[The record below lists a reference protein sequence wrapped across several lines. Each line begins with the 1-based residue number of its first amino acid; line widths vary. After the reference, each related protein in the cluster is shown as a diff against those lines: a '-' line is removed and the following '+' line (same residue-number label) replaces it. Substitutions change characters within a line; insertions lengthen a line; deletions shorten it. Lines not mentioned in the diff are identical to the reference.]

1 MSDQI
6 SVSFSLNSNEFV
18 AEVQKAQKGLDGMSN
33 NTMPDL
39 EKRMSQAQATAK
51 KTADSIRGMEPAAKS
66 TGTGLLQLAYFADD
80 AQYGMK
86 GILNNI
92 PGIVQ
97 GLGMGAGIAGAIS
110 LVALA
115 ANIAWPALEKLYSN
129 KDSQA
134 VIDAA
139 KEYEKVLTSNL
150 KKIQEQT
157 VELEK
162 QRRIAAELQGFRENK
177 VGDLFGGAQVEVDK
191 SRIDALQKEI
201 AMEQQ
206 LTQAR
211 QAAEIAAA
219 RARGEDTTAMEEDFA
234 KANAQAKLDAIQL
247 QIEAQKK
254 LAEDARSYAE
264 EQSAYAEKYKTEV
277 GGSIDEVAKKLA
289 EAQRQMAFSEA
300 AKAQAEMEKTAA
312 EPSVS
317 KTLMEGLLTNNPMQ
331 AQLQAIQD
339 AKIAEA
345 NAAASAA
352 RFEKDKQLVAELQT
366 QLEVLQKQQTV
377 VENISGEA
385 ETAQADAAAAAKKL
399 EEMEKQ
405 LEAQKEITRLSK
417 EKAEADSKIS
427 NDAKDKQQ
435 SANDPARQAQEAAR
449 AEEKRKSQELSLRA
463 VTGEILALR
472 AQAAGQNAI
481 AKEIRNRI
489 ALAQEAKNIAAATGL
504 DEQKALALAR
514 EKQRLE
520 QGLEKGAGKRAND
533 GRIRLYKA
541 GEAPGT
547 LQRGEGAAA
556 RKADAF
562 QQRTQAWMG
571 SPQKVVT
578 NTQDIDQAQL
588 KVLNQIF
595 RLWQK
600 SIGTI

>member
-18 AEVQKAQKGLDGMSN
+18 AEVQKAQKGLDGVSN
-33 NTMPDL
+33 NTIPDL

-80 AQYGMK
+80 AQYGLK

-115 ANIAWPALEKLYSN
+115 ANIAWPALKKLYSSA
-129 KDSQA
+129 DTQGA
-134 VIDAA
+134 IDAA
-139 KEYEKVLTSNL
+139 KEYGNVLKQNL
-150 KKIQEQT
+150 KKIEET
-157 VELEK
+157 NAALEVQK
-162 QRRIAAELQGFRENK
+162 QLAASQIQFSNQVK
-177 VGDLFGGAQVEVDK
+177 ADATNQSPAISMAQNA
-191 SRIDALQKEI
+191 IDALQKQKALE
-201 AMEQQ
+201 EQILQ
-206 LTQAR
+206 AKIKAAAAEEKLTGGTGANAENSGANALNQLAQNRLTQEIELQR
-211 QAAEIAAA
+211 KLSQLQTDEINRLQVQADSTASFFQKAAQEIDAEI
-219 RARGEDTTAMEEDFA
+219 TKMER
-234 KANAQAKLDAIQL
+234 N
-247 QIEAQKK
+247 
-254 LAEDARSYAE
+254 LA
-264 EQSAYAEKYKTEV
+264 
-277 GGSIDEVAKKLA
+277 
-289 EAQRQMAFSEA
+289 F
-300 AKAQAEMEKTAA
+300 
-312 EPSVS
+312 
-317 KTLMEGLLTNNPMQ
+317 
-331 AQLQAIQD
+331 
-339 AKIAEA
+339 AEA
-345 NAAASAA
+345 NAAQARKEASDKDLSSSEARNAQANLVAA
-352 RFEKDKQLVAELQT
+352 EARLAKDK
-366 QLEVLQKQQTV
+366 
-377 VENISGEA
+377 EA
-385 ETAQADAAAAAKKL
+385 LATAQAIRQATMENAAVAKQQYQDAMRAASQASTEAERKARELEIQKSTATELAQLQERERLATQAQVKAEQEMQKAEKARAAAK
-399 EEMEKQ
+399 
-405 LEAQKEITRLSK
+405 
-417 EKAEADSKIS
+417 
-427 NDAKDKQQ
+427 
-435 SANDPARQAQEAAR
+435 RQAVEESR

-489 ALAQEAKNIAAATGL
+489 ALAQEAKNIADATGL

-520 QGLEKGAGKRAND
+520 QGLEKTSGKRVKD

-578 NTQDIDQAQL
+578 NTQDMDQAQL
-588 KVLNQIF
+588 KTLNQIL